1 MIYSVIASLD
11 GFVNDAY
18 GGFAWARPD
27 AEVHAFVNDQ
37 EREIGTY
44 LYGRR
49 LYETMVYWEEMD
61 PGDDPVLADYAELW
75 RAADK
80 VVYSRTLDR
89 VSSERTRLERTFDPV
104 SAWATQ
110 GTVSVGGPGLAAHA
124 LRAGLVHELRLIV
137 APAVVGGGTPWLP
150 PGLRLDLHLLAE
162 RRFASGFVALRY
174 GVSGQGL
181 GEAEEGD

>member
-11 GFVNDAY
+11 GYVNDEH
-18 GGFAWARPD
+18 GEFGWARPD

-37 EREIGTY
+37 ERAIGTY

-49 LYETMVYWEEMD
+49 LYETMAVWETMD
-61 PGDDPVLADYAELW
+61 TRGIPELEDYAQLW

-80 VVYSRTLDR
+80 VVYSRTLER
-89 VSSERTRLERTFDPV
+89 VSTERTRLERAFDPV
-104 SAWATQ
+104 AAWAIE

-124 LRAGLVHELRLIV
+124 LRAGLVHELRLLI
-137 APAVVGGGTPWLP
+137 APAIVGGGTPWLP
-150 PGLRLDLHLLAE
+150 LDLRLDLHLLDE

-174 GVSGQGL
+174 AVSGQGPR
-181 GEAEEGD
+181 EAEEGD

>member
-11 GFVNDAY
+11 GYVDDAE
-18 GGFAWARPD
+18 GDFSWARPD

-37 EREIGTY
+37 ERAIGTY

-49 LYETMVYWEEMD
+49 LYETMVYWETMD
-61 PGDDPVLADYAELW
+61 PGDDPVLQDYAQLW

-80 VVYSRTLDR
+80 VVYSRTLER
-89 VSSERTRLERTFDPV
+89 VSSERTRLERTFEPV
-104 SAWATQ
+104 AAWAIA
-110 GTVSVGGPGLAAHA
+110 GTVSIGGPGLAAHA

-137 APAVVGGGTPWLP
+137 APTIAGGGTPWLP
-150 PGLRLDLHLLAE
+150 PGLFLNLHLLDE

-174 GVSGQGL
+174 AVNG
-181 GEAEEGD
+181 

>member
-1 MIYSVIASLD
+1 VIYSVIASLD
-11 GFVNDAY
+11 GFVNDAD

-49 LYETMVYWEEMD
+49 LYETMVAWETMD
-61 PGDDPVLADYAELW
+61 PGDDPELRDYAQLW

-80 VVYSRTLDR
+80 VVYSRTLER
-89 VSSERTRLERTFDPV
+89 VSSERTRLEREFDPV
-104 SAWATQ
+104 AAWATK
-110 GTVSVGGPGLAAHA
+110 GSVSVGGPGLAATA

-137 APAVVGGGTPWLP
+137 APAIVGAGTPWLP
-150 PGLRLDLHLLAE
+150 PDLRLDLHLLDE

-174 GVSGQGL
+174 AVSG
-181 GEAEEGD
+181 